1 MIIELIQDRK
11 DNEEIFN
18 CYAFS
23 SEDFMKDLK
32 EQASDIEDIFI
43 LDCISDATAYKECD
57 SRMNAEYRIKTA
69 LIHYIADNSYDL
81 DLCIYVLSRNWCYDD
96 QSKILGLGVEI

>member
-1 MIIELIQDRK
+1 MIIDLILDRK

-18 CYAFS
+18 VHTFN

-32 EQASDIEDIFI
+32 ESARDIEDIFI
-43 LDCISDATAYKECD
+43 LDCISDAKAYKECD

-81 DLCIYVLSRNWCYDD
+81 DLCTYVLSRNWCYDD